1 MNEKMKQREQTITCP
16 HCGNKTPQV
25 VEYETTSIEK
35 VSTGDGQVFPIKDY
49 YFLVRCRTCKEIS
62 LYGSW
67 ELAEDP
73 YDLEEAYCLYPKIEA
88 IPSNIPDVIR
98 RSYNEAKKVE
108 KISPAAFVVLIGKS
122 LECLCE
128 DKKAEGN
135 NLKNKLDDLAKK
147 GIIPKTLLKMGHSV
161 RLLRNIGAHPSD
173 YDITEEEVSIIGDFF
188 AAVIEYVYVAP
199 EKIKSLEEKLKRY
212 KTTKNI

>member
-1 MNEKMKQREQTITCP
+1 MNEEMKQQEQTTTCQ

-25 VEYETTSIEK
+25 FKFEITSIEDI
-35 VSTGDGQVFPIKDY
+35 SLSDGSIHPIKIY
-49 YFLVRCRTCKEIS
+49 YFLVQCKTCEKVS
-62 LYGSW
+62 LYSNW
-67 ELAEDP
+67 EVAADP
-73 YDLEEAYCLYPKIEA
+73 YYLENALCLYPKIEK
-88 IPSNIPDVIR
+88 ISSSVPDIIR
-98 RSYNEAKKVE
+98 QSYNEAKKVE
-108 KISPAAFVVLIGKS
+108 KISPTAFVVLIGKS

-173 YDITEEEVSIIGDFF
+173 YDITPEEVKIISDFF
-188 AAVIEYVYVAP
+188 VAVIEYVYVAP
-199 EKIKSLEEKLKRY
+199 EKIKNLEEKLKRY
-212 KTTKNI
+212 KTTK

>member
-1 MNEKMKQREQTITCP
+1 MNEEMKQQEQTTTCQ

-25 VEYETTSIEK
+25 FKFEITSIED
-35 VSTGDGQVFPIKDY
+35 VSLSDGSIHPIKIY
-49 YFLVRCRTCKEIS
+49 YFLVQCKTCEKVS
-62 LYGSW
+62 LYSNW
-67 ELAEDP
+67 EVAADP
-73 YDLEEAYCLYPKIEA
+73 YYLEEALCLYPKIEK
-88 IPSNIPDVIR
+88 ISSSVPDIIR

-108 KISPAAFVVLIGKS
+108 KISPAALVILIGKS

-161 RLLRNIGAHPSD
+161 RLLRNISARPSD
-173 YDITEEEVSIIGDFF
+173 YDIKTDEVKIISDFF
-188 AAVIEYVYVAP
+188 VAVIEYVYVAP

-212 KTTKNI
+212 KTTK

>member
-1 MNEKMKQREQTITCP
+1 MSLSD
-16 HCGNKTPQV
+16 G
-25 VEYETTSIEK
+25 SIH
-35 VSTGDGQVFPIKDY
+35 PIKIY
-49 YFLVRCRTCKEIS
+49 YFLVQCKTCEKVS
-62 LYGSW
+62 LYSNW
-67 ELAEDP
+67 EVAADP
-73 YDLEEAYCLYPKIEA
+73 YYLEEALCLYPKIEK
-88 IPSNIPDVIR
+88 ISSSVPDIIR

-108 KISPAAFVVLIGKS
+108 KISPAALVILIGKS

-161 RLLRNIGAHPSD
+161 RLLRNIGARPSD
-173 YDITEEEVSIIGDFF
+173 YDITPDEVKIISDFF
-188 AAVIEYVYVAP
+188 VAVIEYVYVAP

-212 KTTKNI
+212 KTTK